1 MTASSSNLAA
11 RKLNLIQLLTSID
24 DEAVIAQLE
33 SIFEKI
39 SWDDLS
45 DEIKESIG
53 RGIKD
58 ADEGRKISFEEFLKK
73 RRNR

>member
-11 RKLNLIQLLTSID
+11 RKLSLIQLLSSTD
-24 DEAVIAQLE
+24 DETVIAQIE
-33 SIFEKI
+33 NIFEKV

-45 DEIKESIG
+45 DEIKESIE

-58 ADEGRKISFEEFLKK
+58 ANEGRKISFDEFLKK

>member
-24 DEAVIAQLE
+24 DEDVITQLE

-45 DEIKESIG
+45 DEIKESIK